1 MYGFIIPHL
10 HSKAP
15 LPYLLNFVNCFCTKI
30 QHFSSCIPLFVPY
43 SKRNRRFFVLSVQKP
58 PPPPSPE
65 YAKNKTRTI
74 AWSRSYWW
82 ARVDSNHRSIK
93 QQIYSLSPLATREH
107 APILFSSR
115 RRLAGR
121 LVYFTTGFAVCQQLF
136 QTFPVL
142 CARLPVRPA
151 KGGGAIPRGAA
162 GSAGLLA
169 YFSTRRGV
177 CQQGICFL
185 GRDCCL
191 LTKFLIPL
199 VFFQAVLYNNDSG
212 IRRGAAVLVFLS
224 AAVRPNP

>member
-1 MYGFIIPHL
+1 MYDLIIPHL

-15 LPYLLNFVNCFCTKI
+15 LPYLPNFVNCFYTKI

>member
-15 LPYLLNFVNCFCTKI
+15 LPYLPNFVNFFCTKI
-30 QHFSSCIPLFVPY
+30 QYLRLVSHFLFHTTRKADTSLSSL
-43 SKRNRRFFVLSVQKP
+43 SKNRRPRPAPNMQKIRPGPLS
-58 PPPPSPE
+58 
-65 YAKNKTRTI
+65 
-74 AWSRSYWW
+74 WSRSYWW

-107 APILFSSR
+107 APILFSSH

-151 KGGGAIPRGAA
+151 KGGGGHTPWCSRQ
-162 GSAGLLA
+162 
-169 YFSTRRGV
+169 RRTA
-177 CQQGICFL
+177 
-185 GRDCCL
+185 CL
-191 LTKFLIPL
+191 F
-199 VFFQAVLYNNDSG
+199 
-212 IRRGAAVLVFLS
+212 
-224 AAVRPNP
+224 